1 MALHEGCRRLR
12 TAGKVLILLG
22 VAVVLLGTVVLTAG
36 YAFRSKAVHDLAPIF
51 LMVVFFAFTTGVPIW
66 FIGWV
71 IEGFALPSATDSDHM
86 RRATQPTARTN
97 HGAS

>member
-22 VAVVLLGTVVLTAG
+22 LAVVFLGTVVLSIG
-36 YAFRSKAVHDLAPIF
+36 YAFHSKAVNDLAPIF
-51 LMVVFFAFTTGVPIW
+51 LATGAPIW

-71 IEGFALPSATDSDHM
+71 IEGFALPSIDSDHM
-86 RRATQPTARTN
+86 RQATHATTRTN